1 MATYI
6 ELRQLMND
14 GELPNKV
21 STAVIV
27 YAQNR
32 LANTPTLAEQKWA
45 ATVFSNPDSEGRKVL
60 MGVLAANKGATV
72 AQIQGAT
79 DAAIQTQVDV
89 IAPSMVA
96 ALAGV

>member
-21 STAVIV
+21 STATIV

-32 LANTPTLAEQKWA
+32 LENTPTLDEQKWA
-45 ATVFSNPDSEGRKVL
+45 ALVFSNPDSEGRKIL
-60 MGVLAANKGATV
+60 MGVLAANKAATV
-72 AQIQGAT
+72 AQIQSAT
-79 DAAIQTQVDV
+79 DETIQAQVDI

>member
-21 STAVIV
+21 STAAIV

-32 LANTPTLAEQKWA
+32 LANTPTLDEQKWA

-60 MGVLAANKGATV
+60 MGVLAANKDATV

-79 DAAIQTQVDV
+79 DAAIQAQVEI
-89 IAPSMVA
+89 IAPSLDSSEA
-96 ALAGV
+96 QE